1 MSKTA
6 MQEFEEAIE
15 NLSSLTDTNK
25 FVLKSLMINFK
36 IKEKQQIIDAYT
48 TGAFD
53 LFHEICNHSNCTL
66 KAEQY
71 YNLKFKDNETDPK

>member
-6 MQEFEEAIE
+6 LIQYI
-15 NLSSLTDTNK
+15 NDTLDGNEK
-25 FVLKSLMINFK
+25 PVPYYLEL
-36 IKEKQQIIDAYT
+36 EKQQLIDAYT

-71 YNLKFKDNETDPK
+71 YNLKFKDNEI